1 MINRELCMSSG
12 YTHAVI
18 TVSVSEQMLYH
29 RRKTGVVYAY
39 PVSTASNGTG
49 NREGSYQTPL
59 GRHRIAKKLGDHLPL
74 LTAFSAREPFCIYDP
89 ESDDAKRD
97 WILTRILWL
106 EGCETGKN
114 RRGKVD
120 TYDRYIY
127 IHGTHE
133 EDKVG
138 TPASHGC
145 IRMKNEDLLELFEH
159 VAVGE
164 SVRIKS

>member
-1 MINRELCMSSG
+1 M
-12 YTHAVI
+12 I